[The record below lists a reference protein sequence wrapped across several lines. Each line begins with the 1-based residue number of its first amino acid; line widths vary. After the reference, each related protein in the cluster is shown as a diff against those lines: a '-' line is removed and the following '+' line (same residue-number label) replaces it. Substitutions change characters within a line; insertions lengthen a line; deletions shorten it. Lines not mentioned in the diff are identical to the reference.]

1 MKSADSTREQIE
13 IKVTQREPWNRCL
26 DTPNMAYKKFVWGH
40 MILILQKER
49 IITQLRGEKYIVRHT
64 LHLFSYLIACITLSI
79 AYVGVCACLRNEAY
93 RGDYATVIRTRVIR
107 SKTSHTSGN
116 LKVRFFGSL
125 CNQFDKRTF
134 RHFCLASWKKKKS
147 NEKEEKF
154 SRWDEQ
160 ILWLIRNCKRTQC
173 QVTYCNV
180 DTDRV

>member
-125 CNQFDKRTF
+125 CNHLISGPFVIFAWLLGRKRSPT
-134 RHFCLASWKKKKS
+134 KKKKS
-147 NEKEEKF
+147 FPVEMNKSF
-154 SRWDEQ
+154 G
-160 ILWLIRNCKRTQC
+160 
-173 QVTYCNV
+173 
-180 DTDRV
+180 